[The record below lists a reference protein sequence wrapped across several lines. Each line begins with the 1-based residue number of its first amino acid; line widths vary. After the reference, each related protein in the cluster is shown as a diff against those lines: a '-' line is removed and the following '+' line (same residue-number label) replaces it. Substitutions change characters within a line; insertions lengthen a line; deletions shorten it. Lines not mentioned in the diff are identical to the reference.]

1 MSAILTIVLLGKPRG
16 KQRPRVTRQGIAY
29 TPKETVHY
37 ESALRVTAQAVME
50 RLRRSPLQGPVEVIV
65 EAYMPIAASWPKKK
79 QRAAGFGTLLPTGKP
94 DLDNILK
101 MLDGLNGIV
110 WGDDSQITDAV
121 VRKRYSDRPRLEI
134 AVTALSPAES

>member
-1 MSAILTIVLLGKPRG
+1 MLELDIQQVKLEL
-16 KQRPRVTRQGIAY
+16 VTLNSQS
-29 TPKETVHY
+29 K
-37 ESALRVTAQAVME
+37 
-50 RLRRSPLQGPVEVIV
+50 
-65 EAYMPIAASWPKKK
+65 
-79 QRAAGFGTLLPTGKP
+79 

-134 AVTALSPAES
+134 IVTALLPTES